1 MPPAAGSR
9 AAEPLTIAPETLA
22 RFAEALQAVWPEVD
36 AEFAPKLGVAVSG
49 GPDSTAL
56 LLLAAAMLP
65 GRVEAAT
72 VDHGL
77 RAESAR
83 EAEDVARVCLELGV
97 PHATLPVSLDPG
109 NVQGAARR
117 ARYAALGAWA
127 QDRGLG
133 AVTTAH
139 HAEDQAETLIM
150 RLNRASGVGGLA
162 GVRARGRMPDAPV
175 LLIRPLLAWRRAE
188 LVEIV
193 ASAGVSAADDP
204 SNADDRFDRA
214 RLRKAL
220 VQAEWLD
227 ITAVAQSAAH
237 LADADA
243 ALNWSADLEYG
254 ARVKRDPFG
263 MTYRPMA
270 PRAIAL
276 RVVARIIA
284 ELEGQTPRGSAV
296 ARLFDGL
303 MANAPASI
311 GNLVVRPNAGGW
323 SFARAP
329 ARKAAPKRS

>member
-1 MPPAAGSR
+1 MPPAADSP
-9 AAEPLTIAPETLA
+9 AAEALTIAPETCA
-22 RFAEALQAVWPEVD
+22 RFAEGLRAVWPEVD

-77 RAESAR
+77 RAESAG
-83 EAEDVARVCLELGV
+83 EAEDVARLCAQLGV

-109 NVQGAARR
+109 NVQGEARR

-127 QDRGLG
+127 QKRKLG
-133 AVTTAH
+133 AVATAH

-162 GVRARGRMPDAPV
+162 GVRARGRMPDVPV
-175 LLIRPLLAWRRAE
+175 LLVRPLLAWRRAE

-193 ASAGVSAADDP
+193 AKAGVATADDP
-204 SNADDRFDRA
+204 SNTDDRFDRA

-220 VQAEWLD
+220 AQADWLD
-227 ITAVAQSAAH
+227 TAAIAQSAAH

-243 ALNWSADLEYG
+243 ALAWSADLEFG

-276 RVVARIIA
+276 RVMARIVR
-284 ELEGQTPRGSAV
+284 ELDEEPRGSAI
-296 ARLFDGL
+296 ARLFDALVDGH
-303 MANAPASI
+303 PASI
-311 GNLVVRPNAGGW
+311 GNLIARPNAGGW
-323 SFARAP
+323 SFAQAP
-329 ARKAAPKRS
+329 VRKAAPKQIN